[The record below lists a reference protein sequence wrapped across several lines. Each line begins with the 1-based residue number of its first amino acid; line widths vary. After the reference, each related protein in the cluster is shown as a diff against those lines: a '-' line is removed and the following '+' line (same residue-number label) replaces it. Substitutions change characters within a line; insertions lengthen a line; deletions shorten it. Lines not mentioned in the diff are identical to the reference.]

1 MNQQI
6 FQIPADVSKITTTA
20 INTIKLT
27 FETQEMSAESAAL
40 IWKLREKHGWLF
52 FAETP
57 IDVDDLKIPDSSP
70 EFKEDKTPSQRLR
83 SVLFVYWKQLKS
95 EQDFDLFYK
104 SHIEKLIEQ
113 IKERLEPL

>member
-1 MNQQI
+1 MKQI

-40 IWKLREKHGWLF
+40 IWRLREKHGWLF

-57 IDVDDLKIPDSSP
+57 IDVDDLKIDEPAK

-83 SVLFVYWKQLKS
+83 SIFFVYWKQLKS
-95 EQDFDLFYK
+95 EQDFDSFYK
-104 SHIEKLIEQ
+104 SNMEKIIEQ
-113 IKERLEPL
+113 IKSRLEPE